1 MDALKPLPIDP
12 PKLVAIDL
20 DGTLLRD
27 DQTISEANTAALRE
41 AGELGVR
48 IVLATGRP
56 PRTVGPTYQKLGL
69 TTLEIDHNGALIF
82 DRPAGKVLYHQ
93 PLPAVT
99 ARKVVGLAQSVDP
112 RLAVGAEVIDHLFTA
127 QRHGAEAIQRDPG
140 LKQQTAAAGLDEALQ
155 GPVTKLLF
163 LGSADALGEIQMR
176 LAQDMA
182 DHVAVAFTHQRLLQV
197 VAAGVNK
204 ATALAKVA
212 RYYGVAQ
219 EQVMAIGD
227 APNDREML
235 AWAGRGVVLENGWP
249 DVRRVA
255 DFTAPGNDAD
265 GVAQA
270 LRRHVIDPLRM
281 RST

>member
-1 MDALKPLPIDP
+1 LDTCKPLPIDP
-12 PKLVAIDL
+12 PRLVAIDL

-27 DQTISEANTAALRE
+27 DQTISDANIAAIRE
-41 AGELGVR
+41 AVSLGVR

-69 TTLEIDHNGALIF
+69 TTVEVNHNGALIF

-93 PLPAVT
+93 PLPAAT
-99 ARKVVGLAQSVDP
+99 ARAVVKLAQGVDP
-112 RLAVGAEVIDHLFTA
+112 RLAVGAEVIDRLFTA
-127 QRHGAEAIQRDPG
+127 RRKNSEAIERDPAM
-140 LKQQTAAAGLDEALQ
+140 KPQTDTAALDEALQ

-163 LGSADALGEIQMR
+163 LGQSDVLGEIQMR
-176 LAQDMA
+176 MGQDMA
-182 DHVAVAFTHQRLLQV
+182 KHVAVAFTHQRLLQV

-212 RYYGVAQ
+212 RHYGVTQ

-249 DVRRVA
+249 DVRRLA
-255 DFTAPGNDAD
+255 DFTAPGNNDD
-265 GVAQA
+265 GVAEA
-270 LRRHVIDPLRM
+270 LRRHVIEPLRM
-281 RST
+281 RGT